1 MAVADGGG
9 KSEAVNQGVALA
21 PHLEQQEVGVIDI
34 EGSHCSLKQFG
45 KGPNLLPRV
54 GGDSSLYSWGGKQLH
69 LEAVA

>member
-34 EGSHCSLKQFG
+34 EGSHCSLKQFR
-45 KGPNLLPRV
+45 KGPFV
-54 GGDSSLYSWGGKQLH
+54 
-69 LEAVA
+69 